1 MKINRNLALDCPMI
15 AQILNSESHK
25 KTELVVRLAETQLK
39 TLGYSQ
45 KHFRTKE
52 DIRFVIE
59 MMDRG
64 FISGGSPYGRRSRGD
79 ATGTG
84 KKKTLNPHRKK
95 NTGYSVDFRENIGDE
110 ESEGGN
116 RENPGDGYLDMIR
129 DALGD
134 DEFGSMAESEV

>member
-1 MKINRNLALDCPMI
+1 MRINRNLALDCPMI
-15 AQILNSESHK
+15 AQILNSDSHK

-39 TLGYSQ
+39 ALGYSQ

-59 MMDRG
+59 MMNRG
-64 FISGGSPYGRRSRGD
+64 FISGGSSYGRRSRSD
-79 ATGTG
+79 ATGLG
-84 KKKTLNPHRKK
+84 KKKVLNPQRKR
-95 NTGYSVDFRENIGDE
+95 NTEHSADSPGSIGDE
-110 ESEGGN
+110 DSEGS
-116 RENPGDGYLDMIR
+116 RENPGDGYLDLIR